1 MAGVLSKEEKKAS
14 LKKVSDAIRAYRFF
28 VEDLNEETRRNK
40 EIQMKIL
47 DMVKKINDK
56 YAEAAKLTGVTR
68 IVVTSSNDADQLAQI
83 LNVIHEHEFKMH

>member
-40 EIQMKIL
+40 
-47 DMVKKINDK
+47 
-56 YAEAAKLTGVTR
+56 
-68 IVVTSSNDADQLAQI
+68 
-83 LNVIHEHEFKMH
+83 

>member
-83 LNVIHEHEFKMH
+83 LNEIHEHEFKMH

>member
-1 MAGVLSKEEKKAS
+1 
-14 LKKVSDAIRAYRFF
+14 
-28 VEDLNEETRRNK
+28 
-40 EIQMKIL
+40 MKIL